1 MQYRRRC
8 KMSVESHEESQDYEL
23 FFNSP
28 YVLQWKRWDKTS
40 QLASK
45 EGPTL
50 DIEHWDVSSGIFATL
65 HKYPTAHKAL
75 WQIQERKK
83 KPLQRLL
90 KTTAPVETL
99 EAMKAFWKSIYAYSF
114 CKHFPR
120 NLLLGK
126 TNPFGLAILIPLQN
140 RTFIA

>member
-1 MQYRRRC
+1 
-8 KMSVESHEESQDYEL
+8 MSAESHEESQDYEL

-50 DIEHWDVSSGIFATL
+50 DTEHRDVSSGIFATL

-83 KPLQRLL
+83 KTSS
-90 KTTAPVETL
+90 KTTEDNSSGGNTGGYESFL
-99 EAMKAFWKSIYAYSF
+99 E
-114 CKHFPR
+114 KHICLFF
-120 NLLLGK
+120 L
-126 TNPFGLAILIPLQN
+126 
-140 RTFIA
+140 